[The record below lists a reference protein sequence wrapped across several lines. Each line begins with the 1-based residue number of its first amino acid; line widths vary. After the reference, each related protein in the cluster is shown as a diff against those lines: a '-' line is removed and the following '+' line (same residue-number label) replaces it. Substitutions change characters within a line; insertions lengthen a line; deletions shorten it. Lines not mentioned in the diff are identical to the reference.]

1 MGTQSDMMIKEET
14 KQETIRILERM
25 RELLDEDDAN
35 AGLAI
40 EALCTLAIE
49 KLEEEEQD
57 ENLQRLL
64 DKDD

>member
-1 MGTQSDMMIKEET
+1 
-14 KQETIRILERM
+14 M